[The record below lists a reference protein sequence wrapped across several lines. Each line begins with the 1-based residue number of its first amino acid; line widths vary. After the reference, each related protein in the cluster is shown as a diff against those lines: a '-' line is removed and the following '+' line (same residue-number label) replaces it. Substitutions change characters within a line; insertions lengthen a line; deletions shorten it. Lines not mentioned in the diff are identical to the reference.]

1 MSWRDVLPIHPAAKL
16 FPRMT
21 PAELRELGEDIKT
34 NGLQF
39 PITVMTEKCGDEW
52 IYQLLDGRNRLDAI
66 ELAGFNTIAAKRSR
80 GRAARRKEGMD
91 CGLDTFL
98 GLPGMNNVKI
108 AINYISPPDD
118 VYAFVAS
125 ANVHRRHLTVEQK
138 RDLIAKLIKATP
150 EKSDRQIGEMIKAD
164 HKTVGAVRAHA
175 EATGEISPVEKRVGK
190 DGKSRKSPSRKPPA
204 RKPRKAK
211 PAKVT
216 EPPPQVSDEVLQQRA
231 AAAERICGL
240 MGIAKPAIP
249 DRNDIGP
256 DSASEAGRLR
266 ARNEELER
274 ENRRLMGENIALR
287 SEIKELKAT
296 GGDMS
301 IGEFQTAIKKWED
314 TVETQRGIIARL
326 ENENATLRAGV
337 GPPPADDGIPE
348 FLRRAP

>member
-204 RKPRKAK
+204 HKPRKAK
-211 PAKVT
+211 RAKVT
-216 EPPPQVSDEVLQQRA
+216 EPPPQ
-231 AAAERICGL
+231 
-240 MGIAKPAIP
+240 MGGPEP
-249 DRNDIGP
+249 LRDDIGAN
-256 DSASEAGRLR
+256 STAEAARLR
-266 ARNEELER
+266 VRVDELQAEKRRLEIKILGLESEIEELR
-274 ENRRLMGENIALR
+274 G
-287 SEIKELKAT
+287 KLKA

-301 IGEFQTAIKKWED
+301 IGEFQLAIKKWEE
-314 TVETQRGIIARL
+314 TVEVQRGIIARL
-326 ENENATLRAGV
+326 ENENAHLRAGV
-337 GPPPADDGIPE
+337 GALPADDGIPE
-348 FLRRAP
+348 FLRRAAP

>member
-1 MSWRDVLPIHPAAKL
+1 MSWRDVLPIHPAAEL
-16 FPRMT
+16 FPLMT
-21 PAELRELGEDIKT
+21 PAELRELGEDIKA
-34 NGLQF
+34 NGLKL
-39 PITVMTEKCGDEW
+39 PIAITGDGK
-52 IYQLLDGRNRLDAI
+52 LLDGRSRLDA
-66 ELAGFNTIAAKRSR
+66 LAVAGVKFKFERSSH
-80 GRAARRKEGMD
+80 D
-91 CGLDTFL
+91 GLIMLKVGAD
-98 GLPGMNNVKI
+98 GLYWPEIVTSDPY
-108 AINYISPPDD
+108 AYVIS
-118 VYAFVAS
+118 V
-125 ANVHRRHLTVEQK
+125 NIRRRHLHLTAEQ
-138 RDLIAKLIKATP
+138 RRNLIAELLKATP
-150 EKSDRQIGEMIKAD
+150 GKSDRQIAETVKASPT
-164 HKTVGAVRAHA
+164 TVGTVRAGIA
-175 EATGEISPVEKRVGK
+175 STVQSGQLPGKRVGK
-190 DGKSRKSPSRKPPA
+190 DGKSRRPPA